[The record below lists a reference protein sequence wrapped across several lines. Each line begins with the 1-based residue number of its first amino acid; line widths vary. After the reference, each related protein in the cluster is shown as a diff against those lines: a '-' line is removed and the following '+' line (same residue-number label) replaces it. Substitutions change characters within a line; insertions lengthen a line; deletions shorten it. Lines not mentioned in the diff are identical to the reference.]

1 MLVVTSQEMRE
12 LDRLTIEKYRVPSL
26 TLMENAG
33 EAVADALAARF
44 ARQAKGGVLIVCGK
58 GNNGGD
64 GLVVARH
71 LKKKS
76 IPCEAV
82 LLARKDEISPD
93 AAENLRAYLKVK
105 GKIYEGADPLPLL
118 RERLKGKKLVVDA
131 VLGTGLK
138 QDVRGVYAD
147 AIALI
152 NSSGL
157 PVLAIDIPS
166 GLDGD
171 RGRPLGTA
179 IKAEM
184 TVALGFP
191 KLGEVIYPGLSCV
204 GELAVA
210 DIGIRAE
217 AVEEV
222 RPHAELLEESEI
234 GWLIPEREADTHKGT
249 YGHLLVFAGSRGK
262 TGAAILSCRGA
273 LRSGAGLVT
282 LAAAHS
288 LNSIFAGALVEAMTE
303 PLAQGANEE
312 LEPLTDRDWHRILER
327 KTAVLFGPGV
337 GVNDVPRSA
346 LWWLLRN
353 LDAPLVIDADGLSL
367 LAGDLSRLATA
378 KRPPVLTPHP
388 GEMARLIGSDTAS
401 VNRDRVGVA
410 RSFAEKHRCY
420 LVLKGARTII
430 ATPEGRIFINS
441 TGNPG
446 MASGGMGDVLAGVLG
461 GLLAQ
466 GFSIEDALKLGV
478 YVHGFA
484 GDQASMIKGQMGLI
498 ASDVVDALPQSLKLL
513 KESARAQ

>member
-1 MLVVTSQEMRE
+1 
-12 LDRLTIEKYRVPSL
+12 
-26 TLMENAG
+26 
-33 EAVADALAARF
+33 
-44 ARQAKGGVLIVCGK
+44 
-58 GNNGGD
+58 
-64 GLVVARH
+64 
-71 LKKKS
+71 
-76 IPCEAV
+76 
-82 LLARKDEISPD
+82 
-93 AAENLRAYLKVK
+93 
-105 GKIYEGADPLPLL
+105 
-118 RERLKGKKLVVDA
+118 
-131 VLGTGLK
+131 
-138 QDVRGVYAD
+138 
-147 AIALI
+147 
-152 NSSGL
+152 
-157 PVLAIDIPS
+157 
-166 GLDGD
+166 
-171 RGRPLGTA
+171 
-179 IKAEM
+179 
-184 TVALGFP
+184 
-191 KLGEVIYPGLSCV
+191 
-204 GELAVA
+204 
-210 DIGIRAE
+210 
-217 AVEEV
+217 
-222 RPHAELLEESEI
+222 
-234 GWLIPEREADTHKGT
+234 
-249 YGHLLVFAGSRGK
+249 
-262 TGAAILSCRGA
+262 
-273 LRSGAGLVT
+273 
-282 LAAAHS
+282 
-288 LNSIFAGALVEAMTE
+288 MTE